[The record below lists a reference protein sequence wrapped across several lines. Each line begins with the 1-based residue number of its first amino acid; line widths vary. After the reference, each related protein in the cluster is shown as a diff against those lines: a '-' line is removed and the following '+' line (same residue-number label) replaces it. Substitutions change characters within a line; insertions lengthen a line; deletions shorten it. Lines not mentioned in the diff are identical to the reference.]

1 MKRLNVTAII
11 LAGGVGSRM
20 MSDIPKQHI
29 EVLGESVLLRTV
41 KAFDKSNLVTDII
54 VVSKLEEMDRVL
66 LDLTG
71 KTEKPCKV
79 VVGGKCRAESAFN
92 GFNSTSNTTDF
103 IALHDAARCLI
114 TPTMIDKVIKNAID
128 FGAATA
134 VCTVSD
140 TVKITDNL
148 GRIKAT
154 LPRNNVVRAQTPQVF
169 SYDVYKK
176 AIDSID
182 MPLSEITDDNMIV
195 EAIGTDIVCVD
206 LGNENIKITTQ
217 DDLLYAEFI
226 LTKRG
231 DYNV

>member
-1 MKRLNVTAII
+1 
-11 LAGGVGSRM
+11 
-20 MSDIPKQHI
+20 MSTPQEI
-29 EVLGESVLLRTV
+29 
-41 KAFDKSNLVTDII
+41 SN
-54 VVSKLEEMDRVL
+54 
-66 LDLTG
+66 
-71 KTEKPCKV
+71 
-79 VVGGKCRAESAFN
+79 
-92 GFNSTSNTTDF
+92 
-103 IALHDAARCLI
+103 
-114 TPTMIDKVIKNAID
+114 VIKNAID

-195 EAIGTDIVCVD
+195 EAIGTDKYDVII
-206 LGNENIKITTQ
+206 LN
-217 DDLLYAEFI
+217 YA
-226 LTKRG
+226 R
-231 DYNV
+231 